1 MSTEELEEME
11 LLRASRVKQMQKAQA
26 RRQIGHGEYTEIG
39 GSGNE
44 KEFFDTAKQ
53 STKMVCHFYRKAT
66 ERCQIFDMHLTEL
79 AKSHPETR
87 FVKID
92 AEKSPFLC
100 DKLRIIMLPTVACVL
115 RGKVKDYIV
124 GFDDMGG
131 SDEFDTEVLE
141 WRLGETGILDYTGA
155 LEGPPQVEKKTSY
168 IGKTKQR
175 ATRDGWDDDSD
186 DDF

>member
-1 MSTEELEEME
+1 MV
-11 LLRASRVKQMQKAQA
+11 LLLPQSPIPLLSPAFRF
-26 RRQIGHGEYTEIG
+26 RRH
-39 GSGNE
+39 
-44 KEFFDTAKQ
+44 D
-53 STKMVCHFYRKAT
+53 R
-66 ERCQIFDMHLTEL
+66 
-79 AKSHPETR
+79 
-87 FVKID
+87 
-92 AEKSPFLC
+92 SPFLC